1 MRVALFTDTYLP
13 DINGVVSSIELLRK
27 KLEEK
32 GHEAYVVSTYP
43 GLFKVKKEG
52 RIIRLPGIELKGLY
66 GYKAASP
73 AHLLVLDELENLNF
87 DLFHVHTE
95 FGVGI
100 FGSIAAK
107 QLHVPMVRTYHT
119 TYEDYTHYANFLHME
134 SFDKVAKKLVGILS
148 RQYGEDCLRLIAPS
162 KKTANML
169 LGYGIRT
176 PIRILPTGVELKRF
190 SPDLFTEEDTRRV
203 RSELGIQDDENMS

>member
-32 GHEAYVVSTYP
+32 GHEAYVVSTRP

-52 RIIRLPGIELKGLY
+52 RIIRLPGIELKSLY
-66 GYKAASP
+66 GYKLASP
-73 AHLLVLDELENLNF
+73 AHMLVLDELEEMNF

-100 FGSIAAK
+100 FASIAAK
-107 QLHVPMVRTYHT
+107 QLHIPLVRT
-119 TYEDYTHYANFLHME
+119 
-134 SFDKVAKKLVGILS
+134 
-148 RQYGEDCLRLIAPS
+148 
-162 KKTANML
+162 
-169 LGYGIRT
+169 
-176 PIRILPTGVELKRF
+176 
-190 SPDLFTEEDTRRV
+190 
-203 RSELGIQDDENMS
+203 